1 MPEVIPGCRLCLLV
15 AGSGYGVTRPVQVRR
30 KAREESDPRGTVP
43 NQETLITRFPK
54 APKETNLGD
63 LAPSLRGEHGPVDT
77 VTASHVQRDVD
88 ALVPVSL
95 RSSSSQLGWV
105 R

>member
-63 LAPSLRGEHGPVDT
+63 LAPAFVASTDRLMPSPPATSSVMSTPWSL
-77 VTASHVQRDVD
+77 
-88 ALVPVSL
+88 
-95 RSSSSQLGWV
+95 
-105 R
+105 